1 MKKFLLAVVAVAA
14 FGAPQ
19 AATNLGA
26 DIGTRGPVAAAAYTG
41 TGSDKSLF
49 RTAGASHS
57 TAAGSL
63 VDVSAVGTEP
73 STYVLMFLGLGLIGL
88 SLRSRRNIR

>member
-26 DIGTRGPVAAAAYTG
+26 DTAGLGVRSTVATAGFTANG
-41 TGSDKSLF
+41 TGSNKLVPAASTTDS
-49 RTAGASHS
+49 AIGA
-57 TAAGSL
+57 
-63 VDVSAVGTEP
+63 EP
-73 STYVLMFLGLGLIGL
+73 STYAMMFLGLGLIGL
-88 SLRSRRNIR
+88 SLRSRRNSR